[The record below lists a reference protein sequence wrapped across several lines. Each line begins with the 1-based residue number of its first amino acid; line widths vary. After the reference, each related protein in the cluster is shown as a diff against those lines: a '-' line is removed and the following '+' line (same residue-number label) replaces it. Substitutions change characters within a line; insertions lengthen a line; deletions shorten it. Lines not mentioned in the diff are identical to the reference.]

1 MISII
6 IEQSQK
12 GRKQK
17 GRKQKG
23 RVYMRVGMGYDVHK
37 LTEGRK
43 LILGG
48 VDIPWELGLLG
59 HSDADVVVH
68 AIMDALLGAV
78 ALRDIGRHF
87 PDTDPQYKGISS
99 ILLLQRVG
107 ELLEE
112 KGYEIINLDATI
124 IAQKPKL
131 LPYIDQM
138 IGNVANALHL
148 AEDQVNIKATTEEG
162 LGFTGKL
169 EGISAQAI
177 CAVQEKG
184 VGEKR

>member
-1 MISII
+1 M
-6 IEQSQK
+6 
-12 GRKQK
+12 
-17 GRKQKG
+17 
-23 RVYMRVGMGYDVHK
+23 
-37 LTEGRK
+37 
-43 LILGG
+43 
-48 VDIPWELGLLG
+48 
-59 HSDADVVVH
+59 
-68 AIMDALLGAV
+68 
-78 ALRDIGRHF
+78 RHF